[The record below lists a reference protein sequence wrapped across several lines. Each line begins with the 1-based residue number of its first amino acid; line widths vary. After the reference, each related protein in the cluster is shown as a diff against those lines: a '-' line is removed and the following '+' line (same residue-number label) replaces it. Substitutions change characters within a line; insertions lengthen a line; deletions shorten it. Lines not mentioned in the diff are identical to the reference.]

1 MKISNISKENFK
13 AMPIAKAR
21 VNYQGIQTN
30 YDIFSIVKKD
40 YPTMGKIYETIDL
53 GRIAPKMN
61 EYDRSLW
68 RSILQ
73 VTFNSS
79 ILEKMKTLLLVKDNE
94 PCGTLKYTDFPNL
107 YFINGRTTWR
117 KENQNKLPFAGKVL
131 SLTLFNLLLR
141 ENKNQIKTNI
151 IRVGGFNNVFKAMEL
166 GFSSYGGDELVED
179 MRISQSQIKKILE
192 KFKDV
197 VSIDLIDSAESKDI
211 DLEEVVEI

>member
-40 YPTMGKIYETIDL
+40 YPTMEKIYETIDL

-73 VTFNSS
+73 VTFNSP

-166 GFSSYGGDELVED
+166 GFNSYGGDELVED

>member
-40 YPTMGKIYETIDL
+40 YPTMEKIYETIDL

-73 VTFNSS
+73 VTFNSP
-79 ILEKMKTLLLVKDNE
+79 ILEKMKTL
-94 PCGTLKYTDFPNL
+94 P
-107 YFINGRTTWR
+107 
-117 KENQNKLPFAGKVL
+117 
-131 SLTLFNLLLR
+131 
-141 ENKNQIKTNI
+141 
-151 IRVGGFNNVFKAMEL
+151 
-166 GFSSYGGDELVED
+166 
-179 MRISQSQIKKILE
+179 
-192 KFKDV
+192 
-197 VSIDLIDSAESKDI
+197 
-211 DLEEVVEI
+211 EIP